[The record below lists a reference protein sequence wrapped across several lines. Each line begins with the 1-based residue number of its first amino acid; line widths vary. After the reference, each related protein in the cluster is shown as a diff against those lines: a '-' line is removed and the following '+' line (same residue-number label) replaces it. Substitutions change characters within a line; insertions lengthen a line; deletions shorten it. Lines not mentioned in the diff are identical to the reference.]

1 MDRDKKIY
9 RPVGCPKCKKGY
21 LERQAV
27 EEVILIDDEFKDIL
41 KNYGLES
48 KELKDKL
55 KKEKFRPMIT
65 NGLIQIME
73 GETSFEEVLKVLD
86 Y

>member
-1 MDRDKKIY
+1 MCIRDR
-9 RPVGCPKCKKGY
+9 CKKGY

-55 KKEKFRPMIT
+55 KKEKFRPMLI